1 MLMDEFIQYA
11 MDLNIKFESVNDEL
25 EHLRKTK
32 PILRDELLTCY
43 QYLKEKGLLDDYK
56 NYRG

>member
-1 MLMDEFIQYA
+1 MDS
-11 MDLNIKFESVNDEL
+11 NIKFESVNDEL

>member
-11 MDLNIKFESVNDEL
+11 MDSNIKFESVNDEL

-32 PILRDELLTCY
+32 TILRDELLTCY

>member
-11 MDLNIKFESVNDEL
+11 MDSNIKFESVNDEL